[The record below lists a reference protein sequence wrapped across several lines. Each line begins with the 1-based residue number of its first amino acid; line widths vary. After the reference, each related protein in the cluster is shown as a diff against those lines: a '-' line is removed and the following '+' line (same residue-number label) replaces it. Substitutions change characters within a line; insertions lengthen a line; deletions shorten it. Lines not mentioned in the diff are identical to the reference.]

1 MKSKAKSLL
10 GRYWIYLFV
19 IAMWVLCEM
28 LIRHD
33 LLSPVIKNQ
42 LIPICCWVTMA
53 VSLNLVVGISGEL
66 SLGHAGFM
74 SLGAFSGLITAAWLQ
89 NAAQVGDPAVRL
101 VTAMLVGGVVA
112 GVFGFL
118 IGIPVLRL
126 RGDYLAIVTL
136 AFGEIINSLIINL
149 YVNLDGSALFFKF
162 LKGRGLPGI
171 PLLAGAQGPDN
182 VSKIALIPAGFIL
195 VILTLIVTKNL
206 VRSRTG
212 RAIMATRDNRI
223 AAEASGINVTQ
234 YKMTAFVTAA
244 VLAGMAGAM
253 YGLFMSK
260 ATKPT
265 MFRYTKSIDVLVFV
279 VMGGLGNLDG
289 SVISAALLTI
299 LPEQLRFLND
309 YRMLIYAV
317 VLILMMLVSNN
328 NALRSGLTQL
338 KANIF
343 RGKRSSG
350 LDQIVQASQNAGKG
364 GERP

>member
-1 MKSKAKSLL
+1 MKTNMKKLF
-10 GRYWIYLFV
+10 GRFWIYLVVVGFWIV
-19 IAMWVLCEM
+19 CEILM
-28 LIRHD
+28 QQNA
-33 LLSPVIKNQ
+33 LSPVIQNQ

-74 SLGAFSGLITAAWLQ
+74 SLGAFTGLIAAGWLQ
-89 NAAQVGDPAVRL
+89 HAAQLESPLARL
-101 VTAMLVGGVVA
+101 VLAMLAGGLIA
-112 GVFGFL
+112 GIFGFL

-149 YVNLDGSALFFKF
+149 YVNLDQGTLYFKF

-182 VSKIALIPAGFIL
+182 VAKIALIPVGFIL
-195 VILTLIVTKNL
+195 VILTLIVANNL
-206 VRSRTG
+206 VHSRTG

-223 AAEASGINVTQ
+223 AAESVGINVTK

-253 YGLFMSK
+253 YGLFMST

-265 MFRYTKSIDVLVFV
+265 LFRYTKSIDVLVFV
-279 VMGGLGNLDG
+279 VMGGLGSLSG

-299 LPEQLRFLND
+299 LPEQLRFLKD

-328 NALRSGLTQL
+328 PLIRGVMMRIRDTL
-338 KANIF
+338 F
-343 RGKRSSG
+343 RRNKNTP
-350 LDQIVQASQNAGKG
+350 AAEAGPGAEKG
-364 GERP
+364 GSRA

>member
-1 MKSKAKSLL
+1 MRTKAKNAFSKF
-10 GRYWIYLFV
+10 WIFFVV
-19 IAMWVLCEM
+19 IAFWGICEL
-28 LIRHD
+28 LISQD
-33 LLSPVIKNQ
+33 MLSPVIRNQ

-74 SLGAFSGLITAAWLQ
+74 SIGAFTGLITAGWLQ
-89 NAAQVGDPAVRL
+89 NAAAVQDPLSRL
-101 VTAMLVGGVVA
+101 VLAMLAGGLIA

-149 YVNLDGSALFFKF
+149 YVNLDQGTLYFKF

-182 VSKIALIPAGFIL
+182 VSKIALVPAGFVL
-195 VILTLIVTKNL
+195 VLITLIIVKNL
-206 VRSRTG
+206 VHCRTG
-212 RAIMATRDNRI
+212 RAVMATRDNRI
-223 AAEASGINVTQ
+223 AAESVGINVTK

-279 VMGGLGNLDG
+279 VMGGLGNLNG

-317 VLILMMLVSNN
+317 VLILMMLFSNN
-328 NALRSGLTQL
+328 PLIRSWMSQL
-338 KANIF
+338 KTVF
-343 RGKRSSG
+343 RRNKRPISAAEPDPGKW
-350 LDQIVQASQNAGKG
+350 KG
-364 GERP
+364 GNGHE

>member
-1 MKSKAKSLL
+1 MKVKKKNLF

-19 IAMWVLCEM
+19 AAAWILCTI
-28 LIRHD
+28 LIDRD
-33 LLSPVIKNQ
+33 MLSPVIKNQ
-42 LIPICCWVTMA
+42 LIPICCWATMA

-89 NAAQVGDPAVRL
+89 NAAQVSSPAVRL
-101 VTAMLVGGVVA
+101 VLAMIMGGLIA

-136 AFGEIINSLIINL
+136 AFGEIINSLVINL
-149 YVNLDGSALFFKF
+149 YVNLDGSQLHFKF

-182 VSKIALIPAGFIL
+182 VAKIALIPAGFIL
-195 VILTLIVTKNL
+195 LLLTLLVAKNM
-206 VRSRTG
+206 VNSRTG

-223 AAEASGINVTQ
+223 AAESVGINVTR

-279 VMGGLGNLDG
+279 VMGGLGNLNG

-299 LPEQLRFLND
+299 LPEQLRFLNN

-328 NALRSGLTQL
+328 AMV
-338 KANIF
+338 
-343 RGKRSSG
+343 RGWV
-350 LDQIVQASQNAGKG
+350 DQIRTLFRKKDRKELQQVMEASRTGGKG
-364 GERP
+364 GSRA

>member
-1 MKSKAKSLL
+1 MKTKAKKLF
-10 GRYWIYLFV
+10 GKFWIFLVV
-19 IAMWVLCEM
+19 IAFWVICEL
-28 LIRHD
+28 LISQD
-33 LLSPVIKNQ
+33 ALSPVIKNQ

-74 SLGAFSGLITAAWLQ
+74 SLGAFSGLITAGWLQ
-89 NAAQVGDPAVRL
+89 NAAQMESPLARL
-101 VTAMLVGGVVA
+101 VLAMLAGGIIA

-149 YVNLDGSALFFKF
+149 YVNLDQGTLYFKF

-182 VSKIALIPAGFIL
+182 VSKIALVPAGFIL
-195 VILTLIVTKNL
+195 VLLTLIIVKNL
-206 VRSRTG
+206 VHCRTG
-212 RAIMATRDNRI
+212 RAIQATRDNRI
-223 AAEASGINVTQ
+223 AAESVGINVTK

-279 VMGGLGNLDG
+279 VMGGLGNLNG

-317 VLILMMLVSNN
+317 VLILMMLFSNN
-328 NALRSGLTQL
+328 PLIRGWMAQL
-338 KANIF
+338 KDLIF
-343 RGKRSSG
+343 RRNKHPLSTADPGP
-350 LDQIVQASQNAGKG
+350 DAGKG
-364 GERP
+364 GDRS

>member
-1 MKSKAKSLL
+1 MKTKAKKIVN
-10 GRYWIYLFV
+10 RFWIYLVV
-19 IAMWVLCEM
+19 IAFWVICEVLM
-28 LIRHD
+28 QQK
-33 LLSPVIKNQ
+33 LLSPVIQNQ

-74 SLGAFSGLITAAWLQ
+74 SLGVFSGLIVSGWLQ
-89 NAAQVGDPAVRL
+89 NAAQMESPLARL
-101 VTAMLVGGVVA
+101 VIAMVVGGVVA
-112 GVFGFL
+112 GIFGFL

-136 AFGEIINSLIINL
+136 AFGEIISSLIINL
-149 YVNLDGSALFFKF
+149 YVNLDQGKLYFKF

-171 PLLAGAQGPDN
+171 RLLAGAQGPDN
-182 VSKIALIPAGFIL
+182 VTKIALIPVGFIL
-195 VILTLIVTKNL
+195 VLITLIIVRNL
-206 VRSRTG
+206 VHCRTG

-223 AAEASGINVTQ
+223 AAESVGINVTR

-260 ATKPT
+260 AINPT

-279 VMGGLGNLDG
+279 VMGGLGSING

-299 LPEQLRFLND
+299 LPEQLRFLSD

-328 NALRSGLTQL
+328 PLIRSWMTNLREL
-338 KANIF
+338 IF
-343 RGKRSSG
+343 RRKKRALAADG
-350 LDQIVQASQNAGKG
+350 PDAGEG
-364 GERP
+364 GSRK

>member
-1 MKSKAKSLL
+1 MKTKARKFFARFWIFFVVLGFWGVCELL
-10 GRYWIYLFV
+10 
-19 IAMWVLCEM
+19 MQQNM
-28 LIRHD
+28 
-33 LLSPVIKNQ
+33 LSPVIQNQ

-74 SLGAFSGLITAAWLQ
+74 SLGAFAGLITAGWLQ
-89 NAAQVGDPAVRL
+89 HAAQLANPLARL
-101 VTAMLVGGVVA
+101 ILAMLAGGIIA
-112 GVFGFL
+112 GFFGFL

-149 YVNLDGSALFFKF
+149 YVNLDQGTLYFKF

-182 VSKIALIPAGFIL
+182 VTKIALIPVGFIL
-195 VILTLIVTKNL
+195 VLLTLIVSRNL
-206 VRSRTG
+206 VHSRTG

-223 AAEASGINVTQ
+223 AAESVGINVTK

-253 YGLFMSK
+253 YGLFMST

-265 MFRYTKSIDVLVFV
+265 LFRYTKSIDVLVFV
-279 VMGGLGNLDG
+279 VMGGLGSLNG

-299 LPEQLRFLND
+299 LPEQLRFLKD

-328 NALRSGLTQL
+328 PLIRSWIARL
-338 KANIF
+338 KDLVF
-343 RGKRSSG
+343 RRNKHPLPADGVSP
-350 LDQIVQASQNAGKG
+350 DAEKG
-364 GERP
+364 GCLK

>member
-1 MKSKAKSLL
+1 MKAKMKK
-10 GRYWIYLFV
+10 GFKRYWIYLVV
-19 IAMWVLCEM
+19 IGFWITCELLM
-28 LIRHD
+28 QRNM
-33 LLSPVIKNQ
+33 LSPVIQNQ

-74 SLGAFSGLITAAWLQ
+74 SLGAFSGLIVAGWLQ
-89 NAAQVGDPAVRL
+89 HAIQLESPLARL
-101 VTAMLVGGVVA
+101 LLAMLAGGLVA
-112 GVFGFL
+112 GICGFL

-136 AFGEIINSLIINL
+136 AFGEIISSLIINL
-149 YVNLDGSALFFKF
+149 YVNLDQGKLYFKF

-182 VSKIALIPAGFIL
+182 VAKIALIPVGFIL
-195 VILTLIVTKNL
+195 VLLTLVITSNL
-206 VRSRTG
+206 VRSRAG

-223 AAEASGINVTQ
+223 AAESVGINVTR

-253 YGLFMSK
+253 YGLFLST

-265 MFRYTKSIDVLVFV
+265 LFNYTKSIDVLVFV
-279 VMGGLGNLDG
+279 VMGGLGSLSG
-289 SVISAALLTI
+289 SVLSAALLTI
-299 LPEQLRFLND
+299 LPEQLRFLKD

-317 VLILMMLVSNN
+317 VLILVMIFTNN
-328 NALRSGLTQL
+328 PLLRSAFSRALTPF
-338 KANIF
+338 KALF
-343 RGKRSSG
+343 RRKTKAVS
-350 LDQIVQASQNAGKG
+350 G
-364 GERP
+364 GEAQ

>member
-1 MKSKAKSLL
+1 MKTKAKNAI
-10 GRYWIYLFV
+10 GKFWIFFVV
-19 IAMWVLCEM
+19 IAFWIVCDL
-28 LIRHD
+28 LIRQKM
-33 LLSPVIKNQ
+33 LSPVIQNQ

-74 SLGAFSGLITAAWLQ
+74 SLGAFSGLITAGWLQ
-89 NAAQVGDPAVRL
+89 NAAQMNSPIARL
-101 VTAMLVGGVVA
+101 VLAMLAGGLIA
-112 GVFGFL
+112 GIFGFL

-149 YVNLDGSALFFKF
+149 YVNLDQGTLYFKF

-182 VSKIALIPAGFIL
+182 VSKIALVPAGFVL
-195 VILTLIVTKNL
+195 VLLTLIIVKNL
-206 VRSRTG
+206 VSCRTG

-223 AAEASGINVTQ
+223 AAESVGINVTK

-279 VMGGLGNLDG
+279 VMGGLGNLNG

-317 VLILMMLVSNN
+317 VLILMMLFSNN
-328 NALRSGLTQL
+328 PFIRGWITQL
-338 KANIF
+338 K
-343 RGKRSSG
+343 G
-350 LDQIVQASQNAGKG
+350 LVVRRNKHPLSAAEPDPDAGKG
-364 GERP
+364 GSRS

>member
-1 MKSKAKSLL
+1 MKKKNIIS
-10 GRYWIYLFV
+10 RFWIYLVV
-19 IAMWVLCEM
+19 IAFWVICEL
-28 LIRHD
+28 LISQES
-33 LLSPVIKNQ
+33 LSPVIQNQ

-74 SLGAFSGLITAAWLQ
+74 SLGAFSGLIIAGWLQ
-89 NAAQVGDPAVRL
+89 NAAQVESPVARL
-101 VTAMLVGGVVA
+101 VLAMLAGGLIA
-112 GVFGFL
+112 GIFGFL

-149 YVNLDGSALFFKF
+149 YVNLDQGTLYFKF

-182 VSKIALIPAGFIL
+182 ISKIALVPAGFIL
-195 VILTLIVTKNL
+195 VLLTLIIVNNL
-206 VRSRTG
+206 IHCRTG

-223 AAEASGINVTQ
+223 AAESVGINVTK

-253 YGLFMSK
+253 YGLFMSR

-279 VMGGLGNLDG
+279 VMGGLGNVNG

-317 VLILMMLVSNN
+317 VLILMMLISNN
-328 NALRSGLTQL
+328 PLIRSWMTRVKENL
-338 KANIF
+338 F
-343 RGKRSSG
+343 RRNKQTPSVPVPG
-350 LDQIVQASQNAGKG
+350 LDDQKG
-364 GERP
+364 GGRT

>member
-1 MKSKAKSLL
+1 MKVRRNKLIS
-10 GRYWIYLFV
+10 RYWIFLFV
-19 IAMWVLCEM
+19 VACWVLCEI
-28 LIRHD
+28 LIQKD
-33 LLSPVIKNQ
+33 LLSPVIRNQ

-89 NAAQVGDPAVRL
+89 NAAQMQNPVLRL
-101 VTAMLVGGVVA
+101 VLAMLVGGVTA

-149 YVNLDGSALFFKF
+149 YVNLDGSTLFFKF

-171 PLLAGAQGPDN
+171 PLLAGAQGPDS
-182 VSKIALIPAGFIL
+182 VSKIALVPAGFIL
-195 VILTLIVTKNL
+195 VLLTLLIVKNL
-206 VRSRTG
+206 ANSRTG

-223 AAEASGINVTQ
+223 AAESVGINITK
-234 YKMTAFVTAA
+234 YKMIAFVTAA

-279 VMGGLGNLDG
+279 VMGGLGNING

-328 NALRSGLTQL
+328 AIIRNGLTQL
-338 KANIF
+338 KTVVF
-343 RGKRSSG
+343 RRKGN
-350 LDQIVQASQNAGKG
+350 LQQIVEATQSSEKG
-364 GERP
+364 GTGHE

>member
-1 MKSKAKSLL
+1 MTKRLKKGF
-10 GRYWIYLFV
+10 GRFWIYL
-19 IAMWVLCEM
+19 AVLGFWGVCSFLM
-28 LIRHD
+28 QQGR
-33 LLSPVIKNQ
+33 LSPVIQNQ

-74 SLGAFSGLITAAWLQ
+74 SIGAFSGLIAAGWLQ
-89 NAAQVGDPAVRL
+89 HAAEMQSPLLRL
-101 VTAMLVGGVVA
+101 VLAMLIGGLIA
-112 GVFGFL
+112 GIFGFL

-149 YVNLDGSALFFKF
+149 YVNLDGSALYFKF

-182 VSKIALIPAGFIL
+182 VTKIALIPVGFIL
-195 VILTLIVTKNL
+195 VILTLIITNNL

-223 AAEASGINVTQ
+223 AAESVGINVTK

-253 YGLFMSK
+253 YGLFMST

-265 MFRYTKSIDVLVFV
+265 LFRYTKSIDVLVFV
-279 VMGGLGNLDG
+279 VMGGLGSLSG
-289 SVISAALLTI
+289 SVISATLLTI
-299 LPEQLRFLND
+299 LPEQLRFLKD

-317 VLILMMLVSNN
+317 VLILMMLISNN
-328 NALRSGLTQL
+328 PLIRSWMTRIKERL
-338 KANIF
+338 F
-343 RGKRSSG
+343 RRKKNLSLSSDQDRVPGEGGSRS
-350 LDQIVQASQNAGKG
+350 
-364 GERP
+364 